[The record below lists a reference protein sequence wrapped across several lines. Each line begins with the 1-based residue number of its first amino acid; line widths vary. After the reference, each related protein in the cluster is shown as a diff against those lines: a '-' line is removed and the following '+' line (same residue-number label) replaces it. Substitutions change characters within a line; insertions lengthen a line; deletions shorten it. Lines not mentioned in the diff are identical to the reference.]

1 MKKGANISIDKKY
14 RYSLYRIWNDELPIV
29 AFICLNPSI
38 ADDKIDDPTINR
50 CIEFAKSWGYGGFY
64 MLNLF
69 AFRATNPSEL
79 TKVNDPIGMD
89 NQNVI
94 LETITKVDK
103 VICAWGNEGI
113 LLNQN
118 KKILSIIEN
127 PYCIKINSSGEPSHP
142 LFLKKI

>member
-14 RYSLYRIWNDELPIV
+14 RYSLYRIWNDELLKV

>member
-1 MKKGANISIDKKY
+1 MKKGAHISIDKKY
-14 RYSLYRIWNDELPIV
+14 RYSLYRIWNDELPKV

>member
-14 RYSLYRIWNDELPIV
+14 RYSLYRIWNDELPKV